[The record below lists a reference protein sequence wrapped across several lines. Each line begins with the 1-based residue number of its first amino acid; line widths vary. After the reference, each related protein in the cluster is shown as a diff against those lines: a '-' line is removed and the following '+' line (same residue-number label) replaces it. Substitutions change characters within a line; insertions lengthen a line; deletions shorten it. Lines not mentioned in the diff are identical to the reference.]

1 MREWR
6 RCCEQLKCSAKCG
19 ETDLRSEWCEDLR
32 NFFEMLSPKLGAQFE
47 RMKRRSNSGKFHH
60 RWKRKF
66 LAFLLIAICFAT
78 FLLMESEYSK
88 IKMKSLIS
96 PRLQKP
102 KIAFMFIARN
112 RIPLDIVWDVFF
124 QVIVCL
130 LLLYLGFYFYFY
142 GSDLSYCSCFPLPLL
157 SYFCFISLQ

>member
-1 MREWR
+1 
-6 RCCEQLKCSAKCG
+6 
-19 ETDLRSEWCEDLR
+19 
-32 NFFEMLSPKLGAQFE
+32 MLSPKLGAQFE

-78 FLLMESEYSK
+78 FLLMESEYGK
-88 IKMKSLIS
+88 IKMPSLIS
-96 PRLQKP
+96 PPPQKP

-112 RIPLDIVWDVFF
+112 RIPLDIVWDEFF

-130 LLLYLGFYFYFY
+130 LLLFLGFYSIFIEAILIWLLLFF
-142 GSDLSYCSCFPLPLL
+142 LSFP
-157 SYFCFISLQ
+157 F